1 MAERDGDDPME
12 DPFDDEELERALE
25 GFEREF
31 QEKRNGT
38 GPTDGTPQDDQD
50 LPADGDDPERDLR
63 RDLSEFE
70 HGLTFD
76 EELEGL
82 LGDKAKLAMLCTR
95 LQDADLL
102 AAFCTL
108 ADISAQCVQ
117 ASEGAVA
124 ILRGLDGNAPESAAQ
139 DLTKVVAGLS
149 VLLVVNRAD
158 KIESTVYVGGQA
170 GEQLPPPFVFPT
182 LAPFVEDMMLGIST
196 MDELRGSGVTV
207 VDTNTVDHDRAL
219 AIIAR
224 HTRFDGPNGHVE

>member
-1 MAERDGDDPME
+1 MAGRDDGEPIDDS
-12 DPFDDEELERALE
+12 FDDEELERALE

-31 QEKRNGT
+31 QENR
-38 GPTDGTPQDDQD
+38 DGTAQDGHG
-50 LPADGDDPERDLR
+50 DGNDPERDLQQ
-63 RDLSEFE
+63 DLSEFE

-102 AAFCTL
+102 AAFCSL

-117 ASEGAVA
+117 ANEGAVA
-124 ILRGLDGNAPESAAQ
+124 VLRGLDGNAPESAAQ
-139 DLTKVVAGLS
+139 DLTKVVTGLS
-149 VLLVVNRAD
+149 ALLVVNRAD
-158 KIESTVYVGGQA
+158 KIEATVYMGGQA

-196 MDELRGSGVTV
+196 MDGLRESGVDI
-207 VDTNTVDHDRAL
+207 VDTNSIDHDGAL
-219 AIIAR
+219 SIIAR
-224 HTRFDGPNGHVE
+224 HTRFDGPKGHVE